1 MRPILQGLP
10 KRALMALV
18 RGYQLVLSP
27 WLQTGCRYEPTCSGY
42 AMQALDRHGATA
54 GTYLAVARVLRC
66 HPFCDGGLDA
76 VPEHPPRLFRRFVTG
91 ASNGAGTVTSP
102 SIDNQTSP

>member
-1 MRPILQGLP
+1 MLTTLQGLP
-10 KRALMALV
+10 RRVLMSLV

-42 AMQALDRHGATA
+42 AMQALDRHGAAA

-66 HPFCDGGLDA
+66 HPFCQGGPDP
-76 VPEHPPRLFRRFVTG
+76 VPEHAPRLFRHFVTG
-91 ASNGAGTVTSP
+91 ASDRTASVSPTSL
-102 SIDNQTSP
+102 DNQTSP